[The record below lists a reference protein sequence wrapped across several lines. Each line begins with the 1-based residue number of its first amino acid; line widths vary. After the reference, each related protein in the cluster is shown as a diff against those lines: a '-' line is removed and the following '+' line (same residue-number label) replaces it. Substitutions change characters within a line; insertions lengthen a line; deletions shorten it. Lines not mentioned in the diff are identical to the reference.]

1 MKPIN
6 VAIFLSSQN
15 VCGGGGGGGGRRG
28 EGVERMLR
36 DNTKNG

>member
-15 VCGGGGGGGGRRG
+15 VCGGGGGGGEKGRGGG
-28 EGVERMLR
+28 ENVA
-36 DNTKNG
+36 